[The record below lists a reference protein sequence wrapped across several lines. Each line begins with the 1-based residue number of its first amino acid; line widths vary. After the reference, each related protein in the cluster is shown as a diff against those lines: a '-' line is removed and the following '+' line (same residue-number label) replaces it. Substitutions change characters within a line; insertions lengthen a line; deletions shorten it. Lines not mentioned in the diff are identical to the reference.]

1 LQRKPPDA
9 LIAMGRV
16 AGSYGVRGWVKVAPD
31 DGAEEGL
38 TGAGEWWIGA
48 DAFKVGAARIHG
60 ATVVGKLAGIE
71 TREQARG
78 LKGRTVAVRR
88 DALPQPEEG
97 KYYLADLVGLE
108 VGNEQGQVLGVVTR
122 TYSNGAH
129 DVIEVAGDRTRLIPW
144 VSAVVKE
151 VDLPKGRIL
160 VEWGADW

>member
-1 LQRKPPDA
+1 
-9 LIAMGRV
+9 MGRV

-31 DGAEEGL
+31 QGSEQGL
-38 TGAGEWWIGA
+38 AGAGQWWIGA
-48 DAFKVGAARIHG
+48 QDFAVSAAKIHG

-71 TREQARG
+71 TREQALA

-88 DALPQPEEG
+88 QALPEPEEG
-97 KYYLADLVGLE
+97 RYYLADLIGLE
-108 VGNEQGQVLGVVTR
+108 VVNEQGEALGAVTR

-144 VSAVVKE
+144 VAAVVKR
-151 VDLPKGRIL
+151 VDLQNKQID